1 LLLLKRWKRKELPVV
16 LEVDKPP
23 SGRQSKICGA
33 KPCYQERFGN
43 ILLSLKRENLCLR
56 MLASAEEGR
65 VGEETLIVVLDE
77 DECPEFANEIN
88 HAPPAW
94 QRSRQSGT

>member
-33 KPCYQERFGN
+33 KPRYQERFKN
-43 ILLSLKRENLCLR
+43 ILLSRKRENLRLR

-65 VGEETLIVVLDE
+65 VGEETLVVVLDKA
-77 DECPEFANEIN
+77 ECSESAYEKI
-88 HAPPAW
+88 HAAPAW
-94 QRSRQSGT
+94 QRSRQSET